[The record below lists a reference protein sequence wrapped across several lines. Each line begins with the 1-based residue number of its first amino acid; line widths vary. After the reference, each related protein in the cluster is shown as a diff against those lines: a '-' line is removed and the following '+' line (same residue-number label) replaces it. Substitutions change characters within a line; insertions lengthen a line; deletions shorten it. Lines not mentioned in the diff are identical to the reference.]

1 MGWSWSWRWSWRWR
15 ELGKNQGSRTERA
28 GGAAAVA
35 AESAAAAYG
44 SPLLRR
50 RRNLRWINL
59 ALGGKRDSEWPESAH
74 KAADVVQGARAA
86 NSLKMAAG
94 IRCSVV

>member
-1 MGWSWSWRWSWRWR
+1 MGWSWRWRWR

-28 GGAAAVA
+28 GGGV
-35 AESAAAAYG
+35 AAAYG

-74 KAADVVQGARAA
+74 KAADAVQGARAA